1 MREDEQRMM
10 RVMPSQSGSGDAF
23 VNAVVAANNEAQQQM
38 LALDRMRLLLIW
50 SVGEA
55 SESVDTAGLKQ
66 ENTAAGR

>member
-1 MREDEQRMM
+1 
-10 RVMPSQSGSGDAF
+10 
-23 VNAVVAANNEAQQQM
+23 M

-55 SESVDTAGLKQ
+55 PESVDTAGLKQ